1 MHEAGTEA
9 GGQKIKPCLP
19 HLLSCSGGA
28 GISLSKE
35 VCVYVY
41 VHVGEW
47 FPPWCVLH
55 LGVRNKNTLE
65 TEDVTN
71 KPQTQTHTRFLQK
84 AVVFPLQSFDLTPV

>member
-9 GGQKIKPCLP
+9 GGQKIKPCPP

-35 VCVYVY
+35 VCVCVY

-47 FPPWCVLH
+47 FPRGAFCTWV
-55 LGVRNKNTLE
+55 KEIQTLWQR
-65 TEDVTN
+65 
-71 KPQTQTHTRFLQK
+71 KM
-84 AVVFPLQSFDLTPV
+84 